1 MRHRATVDFSLL
13 TLPPLPEE
21 APLGGG
27 LSSPR
32 GTEEVG
38 GRQGAPALPLCHRWH
53 QVLSYDE
60 TTQVKLFIEPENK
73 LKNDL
78 LN

>member
-1 MRHRATVDFSLL
+1 MHGAGEEEEERDQPARRHRATVDFSLL

-38 GRQGAPALPLCHRWH
+38 GQQGAPALQLCH
-53 QVLSYDE
+53 
-60 TTQVKLFIEPENK
+60 
-73 LKNDL
+73 
-78 LN
+78 

>member
-1 MRHRATVDFSLL
+1 MDFSLL
-13 TLPPLPEE
+13 TLQPLLEE

-38 GRQGAPALPLCHRWH
+38 GRQGAPALLLCHRWH
-53 QVLSYDE
+53 RVPSYDE
-60 TTQVKLFIEPENK
+60 TTQGKLFIEPENK
-73 LKNDL
+73 FKNDL